1 MEVNTKRL
9 PPSRNKMLTGYIG
22 GKCSC
27 DCYQKREEV
36 MAVGQITNALTTLQQ
51 VRMRWRASVRKSIR
65 TSRVQPWEHMVR
77 ENEESPFHALIP
89 KAEDRRKVLRAVAD
103 LLGMSPACAFKT
115 ICQCEMK

>member
-36 MAVGQITNALTTLQQ
+36 MAVGQVWSTFYGTGHGTDMAQPAAHTTAIDTSLT
-51 VRMRWRASVRKSIR
+51 I
-65 TSRVQPWEHMVR
+65 
-77 ENEESPFHALIP
+77 
-89 KAEDRRKVLRAVAD
+89 
-103 LLGMSPACAFKT
+103 G
-115 ICQCEMK
+115 